1 MGTAMGRK
9 KATLTFE
16 AVSVGDI
23 LVKSVNSL
31 DSREN
36 IQKRIISPEE
46 SHEIKIVQP
55 LVCTCCV
62 CCGSEFT
69 VPFWTAKLWNHQYPR
84 SLTKTCR
91 KEKEKGLL
99 NAYSSGYNKKY

>member
-1 MGTAMGRK
+1 MGRK

-36 IQKRIISPEE
+36 IQKRIISPEQ

-55 LVCTCCV
+55 LVCTCCAF
-62 CCGSEFT
+62 CGSEFA
-69 VPFWTAKLWNHQYPR
+69 VPF
-84 SLTKTCR
+84 
-91 KEKEKGLL
+91 
-99 NAYSSGYNKKY
+99 